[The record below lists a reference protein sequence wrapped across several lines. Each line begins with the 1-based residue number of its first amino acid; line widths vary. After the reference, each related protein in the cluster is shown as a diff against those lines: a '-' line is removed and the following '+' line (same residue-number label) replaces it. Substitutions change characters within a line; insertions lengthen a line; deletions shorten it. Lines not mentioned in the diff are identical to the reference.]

1 MGRAGDEQPD
11 VPVSRRLGSLC
22 RELRI
27 ERGLTLLDIATRA
40 GVKQSVIYAFE
51 TQPGW
56 RRKTDEIVAAY
67 ERELELERDSLW
79 RRALDG

>member
-1 MGRAGDEQPD
+1 MGQSDDREP
-11 VPVSRRLGSLC
+11 VPISRRLGIAC
-22 RELRI
+22 RQAR
-27 ERGLTLLDIATRA
+27 RDAGLTQDRIAAHA
-40 GVKQSVIYAFE
+40 GVRVSVINAFE

-67 ERELELERDSLW
+67 ELECGLERDSLW